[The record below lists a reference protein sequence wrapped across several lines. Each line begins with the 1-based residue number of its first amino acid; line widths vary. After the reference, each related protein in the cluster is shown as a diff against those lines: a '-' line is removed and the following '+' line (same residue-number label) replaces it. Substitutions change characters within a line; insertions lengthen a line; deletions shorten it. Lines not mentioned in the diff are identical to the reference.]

1 MEPLYINIGQ
11 SVEVNEQTVL
21 LKDIAKMS
29 CSDRKI
35 VSRLKTLKIISVQ
48 EKTYGRY
55 VVSVLAIIEK
65 IHEIYPQLEIV
76 NLGEAQFLLTY
87 RAPEKVNKFCTVL
100 KVAFLCV
107 GGFLGA
113 AFAIMTFNNDV
124 GITELFKQVYKQFT
138 GNESNGFTALEI
150 SYSIGIAIGITVFFN
165 HIFGRKLSEDPT
177 PIEVEMKKF
186 EKDINTML
194 IDTCT
199 REESIIDVD

>member
-177 PIEVEMKKF
+177 PIEVELKKF

>member
-11 SVEVNEQTVL
+11 AVEVNEQTVL

-65 IHEIYPQLEIV
+65 IHEIYPQLEII

-87 RAPEKVNKFCTVL
+87 RAPEKVNRFCTVL

-124 GITELFKQVYKQFT
+124 GITELFEQVYKQFT

>member
-1 MEPLYINIGQ
+1 M
-11 SVEVNEQTVL
+11 
-21 LKDIAKMS
+21 
-29 CSDRKI
+29 CR
-35 VSRLKTLKIISVQ
+35 R
-48 EKTYGRY
+48 
-55 VVSVLAIIEK
+55 
-65 IHEIYPQLEIV
+65 
-76 NLGEAQFLLTY
+76 
-87 RAPEKVNKFCTVL
+87 
-100 KVAFLCV
+100 
-107 GGFLGA
+107 FLGA

-124 GITELFKQVYKQFT
+124 GITELFEQVYKQFT

>member
-11 SVEVNEQTVL
+11 AVEVNEQTVL

-65 IHEIYPQLEIV
+65 IHEIYPQLEII

-87 RAPEKVNKFCTVL
+87 RAPEKVNRFCTVL

-113 AFAIMTFNNDV
+113 AFAIMTFNNDI
-124 GITELFKQVYKQFT
+124 GITELFEQVYKQFT

>member
-11 SVEVNEQTVL
+11 AVEVNEQTVL

-76 NLGEAQFLLTY
+76 NLGETQFLLTY
-87 RAPEKVNKFCTVL
+87 RAPEKVNKFCIIL

-124 GITELFKQVYKQFT
+124 GITELFEQVYKQFT

>member
-65 IHEIYPQLEIV
+65 IHEIYPQLQII

-100 KVAFLCV
+100 KVAFLCF

-124 GITELFKQVYKQFT
+124 GITELFAQVYKQFT
-138 GNESNGFTALEI
+138 GSESNGFTALEI
-150 SYSIGIAIGITVFFN
+150 SYSIGIAVGITVFFN

>member
-76 NLGEAQFLLTY
+76 NLGETQFLLTY
-87 RAPEKVNKFCTVL
+87 RAPEKVNKFCIIL

-113 AFAIMTFNNDV
+113 AFAIMTFNNDI
-124 GITELFKQVYKQFT
+124 GITELFEQVYKQFT

>member
-87 RAPEKVNKFCTVL
+87 RAPEKVNKFCTIL

>member
-11 SVEVNEQTVL
+11 AVEVNEQTVL

-87 RAPEKVNKFCTVL
+87 RAPEKVNKFCTIL
-100 KVAFLCV
+100 KVAFVCRRIFR
-107 GGFLGA
+107 G
-113 AFAIMTFNNDV
+113 
-124 GITELFKQVYKQFT
+124 
-138 GNESNGFTALEI
+138 
-150 SYSIGIAIGITVFFN
+150 SICN
-165 HIFGRKLSEDPT
+165 Y
-177 PIEVEMKKF
+177 
-186 EKDINTML
+186 DI
-194 IDTCT
+194 
-199 REESIIDVD
+199 

>member
-11 SVEVNEQTVL
+11 AVEVNEQTVL

-76 NLGEAQFLLTY
+76 NLGEAQFVLTY
-87 RAPEKVNKFCTVL
+87 RAPEKVNKFCTIL
-100 KVAFLCV
+100 KVAFVCV

-124 GITELFKQVYKQFT
+124 GITELFEQVYKQFT

-186 EKDINTML
+186 EKDIKTML

>member
-11 SVEVNEQTVL
+11 AVEVNEQTVL

-87 RAPEKVNKFCTVL
+87 RAPEKVNKFCTIL
-100 KVAFLCV
+100 KVAFVCV

-124 GITELFKQVYKQFT
+124 GITELFEQVYKQFT

>member
-11 SVEVNEQTVL
+11 AVEVNEQTVL

-87 RAPEKVNKFCTVL
+87 RAPEKVNKFCTIL
-100 KVAFLCV
+100 KVAFVCV

-124 GITELFKQVYKQFT
+124 GITELFEQVYKQFT

-186 EKDINTML
+186 EKDRNTML